1 MDYVILQG
9 FTEKNI
15 NVMIR
20 NNKKATPL
28 ASKMAIPLDFT
39 DRVANTPCRKLLE
52 TAKLIT
58 STDELFHSLNTAVQ
72 KPQPTVT
79 RQMTSFQTATVHQP
93 PLAAANR
100 FLS

>member
-1 MDYVILQG
+1 MDYEILQG

-20 NNKKATPL
+20 NNKTATPL
-28 ASKMAIPLDFT
+28 VSKMAVPLDVT
-39 DRVANTPCRKLLE
+39 DRVANSPCRKLLE
-52 TAKLIT
+52 TAKLNS
-58 STDELFHSLNTAVQ
+58 STDELFHSQNTAVQ

-79 RQMTSFQTATVHQP
+79 QQMRSFQTASVHQP

>member
-20 NNKKATPL
+20 NNKQATPL
-28 ASKMAIPLDFT
+28 ASKMSVQLDVNY
-39 DRVANTPCRKLLE
+39 RVANTTCRKFLG
-52 TAKLIT
+52 TAKLIS
-58 STDELFHSLNTAVQ
+58 STDELFHSQNIAVQ

-79 RQMTSFQTATVHQP
+79 RQTQII
-93 PLAAANR
+93 
-100 FLS
+100 